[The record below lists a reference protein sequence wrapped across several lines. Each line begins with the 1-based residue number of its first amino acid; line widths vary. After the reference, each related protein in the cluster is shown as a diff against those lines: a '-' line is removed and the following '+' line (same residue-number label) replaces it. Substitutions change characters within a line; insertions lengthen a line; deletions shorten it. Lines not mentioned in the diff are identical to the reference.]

1 MTDWILRVGA
11 VDRRLLRALALRR
24 RPWLTFVMR
33 GVTRLGGAV
42 SAISI
47 TGLLVLGAVPGLEA
61 AGTHAAFAL
70 AISHVLS
77 QTLKRSVSRP
87 RPHLPVGLGS
97 LVEAPDRFSFPSGHA
112 SASLAVAI
120 PVTIAV
126 SGLFG
131 LGILLVA
138 VAIGISRCYL
148 GVHYP
153 GDVLMGWGLALTSV
167 FASGLFLP

>member
-1 MTDWILRVGA
+1 MSDWILRVGA

-42 SAISI
+42 PAISI
-47 TGLLVLGAVPGLEA
+47 AGLLLLGAVPGLEA
-61 AGTHAAFAL
+61 AGIHASFAL
-70 AISHVLS
+70 AISHLLS
-77 QTLKRSVSRP
+77 QALKRSVSRP

-97 LVEAPDRFSFPSGHA
+97 LIEAPDRFSFPSGHA
-112 SASLAVAI
+112 SASLAIAI
-120 PVTIAV
+120 PVALAV
-126 SGLFG
+126 SGAFG

-138 VAIGISRCYL
+138 VTIGISRCYL

-167 FASGLFLP
+167 VASGLFLP